1 MIGLLFERK
10 SLGERP
16 IVCFLSGLPF
26 FVCAYFLAF
35 GSLAVGSIALA
46 GMTLIIAAGFLII
59 GAIFWGIPIA
69 DSIGRYASN
78 FYTGGDWF
86 RKPPPSYSKAE
97 GLVAS
102 GHYAEAIEAYAKI
115 ANDHPEEILPH
126 LRTMK
131 IWISKLQNPQGAAEA
146 YSAAMTRIRGAKN
159 REKFALMAKNDF
171 SKHIQFD

>member
-1 MIGLLFERK
+1 MPLIGLLFERK

-16 IVCFLSGLPF
+16 IVCFLCGLLF
-26 FVCAYFLAF
+26 ILCARGIASAGIF
-35 GSLAVGSIALA
+35 SLIPHA
-46 GMTLIIAAGFLII
+46 FLIV
-59 GAIFWGIPIA
+59 GAIFWALPISNA
-69 DSIGRYASN
+69 IGTFAAG
-78 FYTGGDWF
+78 FYTGRDRF
-86 RKPPPSYSKAE
+86 SKAPPSYSAAE

-126 LRTMK
+126 LQTMK
-131 IWISKLQNPQGAAEA
+131 IWISNLQNPQAAAEA
-146 YSAAMTRIRGAKN
+146 YSATMTKIRGAKN